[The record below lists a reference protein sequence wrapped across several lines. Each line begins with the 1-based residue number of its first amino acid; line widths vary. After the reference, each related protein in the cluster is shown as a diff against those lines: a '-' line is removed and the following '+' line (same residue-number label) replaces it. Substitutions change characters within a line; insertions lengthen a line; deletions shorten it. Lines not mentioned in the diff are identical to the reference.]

1 MSEILIGGVTSQ
13 MNLSGTWLS
22 APQLKPRISY
32 TRVYVPP
39 TAGTTTIV
47 PVPSTPATLKRVAR
61 EAWDTSSRSVE
72 PLSRGQFFK
81 FSVTGVGAF
90 VGVGRAGLDGAQ
102 MGAFVVAFV
111 VDVAGLHVYEYG
123 VYKKRLHT
131 TSHPLF
137 ELRIFFGDVLT
148 CMFESSAF
156 VGEVAVPAGDLYVYG
171 HLYKS
176 GDRLNNAAYA
186 DGAVQFGAA

>member
-1 MSEILIGGVTSQ
+1 MSNIIVGGVTSQ
-13 MNLSGTWLS
+13 MNTSGSWLS
-22 APQLKPRISY
+22 APQYRPRISY

-39 TAGTTTIV
+39 TAGTTAIV
-47 PVPSTPATLKRVAR
+47 TTPSTPATLKRVAR

-81 FSVTGVGAF
+81 FSATGVGAF
-90 VGVGRAGLDGAQ
+90 VGVGRAGLDGAE
-102 MGAFVVAFV
+102 MGAFVAAFV

-123 VYKKRLHT
+123 NYKKRLHT
-131 TSHPLF
+131 TSHPEF
-137 ELRIFFGDVLT
+137 ELRIFLGDTLT
-148 CMFESSAF
+148 CMFGSSAF
-156 VGEVAVPAGDLYVYG
+156 VSEVALPPGDLYVYG

>member
-1 MSEILIGGVTSQ
+1 MSNIIVGGVTSQ
-13 MNLSGTWLS
+13 MNTSGSWLS
-22 APQLKPRISY
+22 APQYRPRISY

-39 TAGTTTIV
+39 TAGTTAIV

-81 FSVTGVGAF
+81 FSATGVGAF
-90 VGVGRAGLDGAQ
+90 VGVGRAGLDGAE
-102 MGAFVVAFV
+102 MGAFVAAFV

-123 VYKKRLHT
+123 NYKKRLHT
-131 TSHPLF
+131 TSHPEF
-137 ELRIFFGDVLT
+137 ELRIFLGDTLT
-148 CMFESSAF
+148 CMFGSSAF
-156 VGEVAVPAGDLYVYG
+156 VSEVALPPGDLYVYG

>member
-1 MSEILIGGVTSQ
+1 MSNIIVGGVTSQ
-13 MNLSGTWLS
+13 MNTSGSWLT
-22 APQLKPRISY
+22 APQNKPRISY

-39 TAGTTTIV
+39 TAGTTAIV

-72 PLSRGQFFK
+72 PINKGKFLK
-81 FSVTGVGAF
+81 FSVSGAGAF
-90 VGVGRAGLDGAQ
+90 VGIGRAGLDGSQ
-102 MGAFVVAFV
+102 IGAFVAAFV

-123 VYKKRLHT
+123 NYKKRLHT
-131 TSHPLF
+131 TSHPEF
-137 ELRIFFGDVLT
+137 ELRIFLGDTLT
-148 CMFESSAF
+148 CMFGSSAF
-156 VGEVAVPAGDLYVYG
+156 VSEVALPPGDLYVYG

-186 DGAVQFGAA
+186 DGAVQFGSA

>member
-1 MSEILIGGVTSQ
+1 MIDIFNSGVTSQ
-13 MNLSGTWLS
+13 LNLSGSWLS
-22 APQLKPRISY
+22 APQYRPRISY

-39 TAGTTTIV
+39 TAGSTTIV
-47 PVPSTPATLKRVAR
+47 PISSTPATLKRVAR
-61 EAWDTSSRSVE
+61 TGWGTSSRSVE

-81 FSVTGVGAF
+81 FSAAGAGAF
-90 VGVGRAGLDGAQ
+90 VGVGRAGLDGAE
-102 MGAFVVAFV
+102 MGAFAAAFV
-111 VDVAGLHVYEYG
+111 VDGAGLHAYEYG
-123 VYKKRLHT
+123 NYKKRLYA
-131 TSHPLF
+131 TSHPSF
-137 ELRIFFGDVLT
+137 ELRIFLGDELTYMFG
-148 CMFESSAF
+148 SSAF

>member
-1 MSEILIGGVTSQ
+1 MSDIFNSGSTSQ
-13 MNLSGTWLS
+13 LNLSGSWLS
-22 APQLKPRISY
+22 APQHRPRISY

-39 TAGTTTIV
+39 TAGTTAID

-61 EAWDTSSRSVE
+61 TGWDTYSRSAE

-81 FSVTGVGAF
+81 FSATGVGAF

-102 MGAFVVAFV
+102 MGAFAAAFV

-123 VYKKRLHT
+123 NYKKRLHT
-131 TSHPLF
+131 TSHPEF
-137 ELRIFFGDVLT
+137 ELRIFLGDVLT